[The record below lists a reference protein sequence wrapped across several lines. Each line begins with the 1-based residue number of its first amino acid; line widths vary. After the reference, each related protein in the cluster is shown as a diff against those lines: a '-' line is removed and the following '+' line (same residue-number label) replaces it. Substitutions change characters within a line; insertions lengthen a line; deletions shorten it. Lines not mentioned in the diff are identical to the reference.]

1 MVKKCNMINPEKAEK
16 IVSIIKEHKSR
27 PNKDLIIAM
36 DFLKEDFEK
45 TKENIIKLTKHLDKV
60 ESSYNLV
67 LKEFQNRNRQNG
79 D

>member
-1 MVKKCNMINPEKAEK
+1 MINPEKAEK